1 MKYELNETTVFKR
14 WLGKVDRR
22 IRIQVLGRLARVEN
36 GNLGDHRSVG
46 GRVSELRIHSGTG
59 VRVYYTLQDQRII
72 ILLAGGDKSDQDKVI
87 RKAKKLAAALRG

>member
-46 GRVSELRIHSGTG
+46 GRVFELRIHSGTG

-87 RKAKKLAAALRG
+87 RKARKLAAALRG